1 MIKVFTFCFNNPDF
15 LEKQY
20 LTFKEYL
27 HEEHQ
32 LHCINNARELE
43 DKNAVFEKC
52 NLLKIPCWLPSNVN
66 HDQAGWSHQTALN
79 WAWHNLI
86 AKHDD
91 TAIIV
96 DHDMFPIKEF
106 NLYKEYDI
114 ASLMQ
119 GRGNNIKYFHS
130 AIMIINPSLIDRD
143 TVDFMGEEIDGYRCD
158 TGGNWHHY
166 MQAHPN
172 LKIKEMSISYI
183 PSEDFKENE
192 LEVIDDFLLHF
203 RGGSNWM
210 NMPKDMFQRKV
221 NELNKILGL

>member
-20 LTFKEYL
+20 LTFKEHL
-27 HEEHQ
+27 REEHQ

-43 DKNAVFEKC
+43 DKNAIFEKC
-52 NLLKIPCWLPSNVN
+52 NILKIPCWLPSKVN
-66 HDQAGWSHQTALN
+66 HDQAGWTHQTALN

-91 TAIIV
+91 TVIIV

-143 TVDFMGEEIDGYRCD
+143 TVDFMGEEIDWSSAPLSSRFR
-158 TGGNWHHY
+158 
-166 MQAHPN
+166 N
-172 LKIKEMSISYI
+172 LT
-183 PSEDFKENE
+183 
-192 LEVIDDFLLHF
+192 LL
-203 RGGSNWM
+203 S
-210 NMPKDMFQRKV
+210 
-221 NELNKILGL
+221 